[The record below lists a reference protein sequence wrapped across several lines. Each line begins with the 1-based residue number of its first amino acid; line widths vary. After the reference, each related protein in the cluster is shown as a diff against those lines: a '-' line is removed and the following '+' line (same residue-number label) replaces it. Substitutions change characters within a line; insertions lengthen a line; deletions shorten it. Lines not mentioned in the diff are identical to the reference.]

1 MADEVWYDGI
11 DQSCDGLSDFDP
23 DGDGVDQDSD
33 CDDNDATL
41 YPNSEGLYEN
51 CALIVLLSCL
61 YWVVNVRK

>member
-11 DQSCDGLSDFDP
+11 DQNCDGLSDFDQ

-41 YPNSEGLYEN
+41 YPNAEGLR
-51 CALIVLLSCL
+51 CM
-61 YWVVNVRK
+61 